1 MLPVKSHLSPIPWKC
16 GYFTSNKQ
24 DGNVK
29 VNVVYAAYKSKTFK
43 CSLTEAA
50 ECLLHSVYI
59 DACQPLNEVLHKGIA
74 KGILQKGRKSG
85 KDDIKIQL
93 QKLVEDHCIVYLYI
107 FI

>member
-1 MLPVKSHLSPIPWKC
+1 MLPVKSHLSPLLWKC
-16 GYFTSNKQ
+16 GYFTSNKR

-59 DACQPLNEVLHKGIA
+59 DACLHLNEVLHKGIA
-74 KGILQKGRKSG
+74 KGILQKVERVEKTKSRFSCRNSL
-85 KDDIKIQL
+85 KTIA
-93 QKLVEDHCIVYLYI
+93 
-107 FI
+107 

>member
-1 MLPVKSHLSPIPWKC
+1 MLPVKSHLSPLLWKC
-16 GYFTSNKQ
+16 RYFTSNTG

-59 DACQPLNEVLHKGIA
+59 DACLHLNEVLHKGIA
-74 KGILQKGRKSG
+74 KGILQK
-85 KDDIKIQL
+85 
-93 QKLVEDHCIVYLYI
+93 VERVEKTTSRFSCRNSLKTTA
-107 FI
+107 

>member
-1 MLPVKSHLSPIPWKC
+1 MLPVKSHLSPLLWKC
-16 GYFTSNKQ
+16 GYFTSNKR

-59 DACQPLNEVLHKGIA
+59 DACLHLNEVLHKGIA
-74 KGILQKGRKSG
+74 KGILQK
-85 KDDIKIQL
+85 
-93 QKLVEDHCIVYLYI
+93 VERVEKTTSRFSCRNSLKTTA
-107 FI
+107 

>member
-1 MLPVKSHLSPIPWKC
+1 MLPVKSHLSPLLWKC
-16 GYFTSNKQ
+16 GYFTSNKR

-59 DACQPLNEVLHKGIA
+59 DACLHLNEVLHKGIA
-74 KGILQKGRKSG
+74 KGILQK
-85 KDDIKIQL
+85 
-93 QKLVEDHCIVYLYI
+93 VERVEKTTSSFSCRNSLKTTA
-107 FI
+107 